1 MVLRNNAK
9 WWIKVYAAT
18 ENGSLKHV
26 LLEWAFSQEVPP
38 VHNCG
43 NIASCADDNAKTFIV
58 QMKKLVVGFH

>member
-26 LLEWAFSQEVPP
+26 PLEWAFS
-38 VHNCG
+38 
-43 NIASCADDNAKTFIV
+43 
-58 QMKKLVVGFH
+58 